1 MQVYRRDHSTLSGEN
16 QRTTARPHRPAY
28 RGFRRLLTRRCAAR
42 APARARQ
49 SERGF
54 VNANIPPGRLREFC
68 PLDEAGER
76 ALEMA
81 VRRLTFSA
89 RSHDRILKVART
101 IADIG
106 GAGRSRPNT
115 SDRKSKRPKSSH
127 LGTSD

>member
-49 SERGF
+49 SQRGF
-54 VNANIPPGRLREFC
+54 VNANIPPGPLRQGC
-68 PLDEAGER
+68 PLEEAGER

-89 RSHDRILKVART
+89 RTQDRILKVART

-106 GAGRSRPNT
+106 GAGRF
-115 SDRKSKRPKSSH
+115 RPK
-127 LGTSD
+127 TSRGPRNKG